1 MQEGRP
7 RDAVGRQDAA
17 ARGAGCARALGLD
30 QAIGVLTSY
39 DEGPDLVLYYK
50 YLMVLEGN
58 AEYTHHLNPTDSLTP
73 GQKRYAEQQLALF
86 KSWYRQ
92 WSAA

>member
-1 MQEGRP
+1 MTT
-7 RDAVGRQDAA
+7 
-17 ARGAGCARALGLD
+17 
-30 QAIGVLTSY
+30 AIGSNIGKSL
-39 DEGPDLVLYYK
+39 PR
-50 YLMVLEGN
+50 LEARDKVTGR

-86 KSWYRQ
+86 KTWYRQ